1 MNAVDVRELLPLYA
15 LGILEADEAALV
27 ERAIASDPG
36 LAAELDACRETVDD
50 LGTLITPVEPS
61 PEVHV
66 RLMASV
72 GGGRFETWSS
82 RMASLFDVSVDRARE
97 LLALVER
104 TASWEPAAPGIHLVH
119 FDGGPATVGADCG
132 FVRIAAGHM
141 FPEHTH
147 RGEEIS
153 IILSGRLR
161 DRDGRVLR
169 PGDELVHVQGTTH
182 HLEVDGDEP
191 CIYATRAMD
200 GIEIAGVRA
209 VAPGRQP
216 K

>member
-15 LGILEADEAALV
+15 LGILEADEAAVV
-27 ERAIASDPG
+27 ERAVANDPA
-36 LAAELDACRETVDD
+36 LAAELDMCLDTVGDLDGLVTPIEPARE
-50 LGTLITPVEPS
+50 VET
-61 PEVHV
+61 

-72 GGGRFETWSS
+72 GGGRFEHMSS
-82 RMASLFDVSVDRARE
+82 RMAGLFDVSVDRARE

-104 TASWEPAAPGIHLVH
+104 TASWEIALPGIHLVH
-119 FDGGPATVGADCG
+119 FEGGPSTVNDDCG
-132 FVRIAAGHM
+132 FVRIDPGHM
-141 FPEHTH
+141 FPEHSH
-147 RGEEIS
+147 LGQEIT

-161 DRDGRVLR
+161 DRDGRVLS
-169 PGDELVHVQGTTH
+169 PGDELVHDQTITH

-191 CIYATRAMD
+191 CLYATRASN
-200 GIEIAGVRA
+200 GITIAGVRA